1 MTLPLQALRSA
12 LAAGVSAT
20 VGATLGALLPCP
32 ACGVR
37 RAGRRGCC
45 GRCRRRACRPGRLGD
60 ALWLGPYAGPLGRA
74 VRALKYRGA
83 TRLAGWLGERLA
95 REVAD
100 AGWHPTVVSAV
111 PLHSS
116 RRRQRGHDQ
125 AQLLARHAAAALH
138 VPYRPLLVRTR
149 ATASQARLSRE
160 ARSHNVAGAFRS
172 ERARGASVL
181 LVDDVLT
188 TGATA
193 AACREALYAAGAS
206 RVHLAVI
213 ARSERSHSPSTTS
226 SAPPAPRSAQRAT
239 SRAVVMPTRAP
250 TSTCG

>member
-1 MTLPLQALRSA
+1 
-12 LAAGVSAT
+12 
-20 VGATLGALLPCP
+20 
-32 ACGVR
+32 
-37 RAGRRGCC
+37 
-45 GRCRRRACRPGRLGD
+45 
-60 ALWLGPYAGPLGRA
+60 LWLGPYAGPLGRA

-116 RRRQRGHDQ
+116 RRHRRGYDQ
-125 AQLLARHAAAALH
+125 ALLLARHAAAALH

-149 ATASQARLSRE
+149 ATASQARLSRG
-160 ARSHNVAGAFRS
+160 ARLQNVAGAFRS
-172 ERARGASVL
+172 EPALGASVL

-193 AACREALYAAGAS
+193 AACREALYEAGAS

-213 ARSERSHSPSTTS
+213 ARSERSHSTS
-226 SAPPAPRSAQRAT
+226 ATSRVPTEPPAPLRGRPAGRS
-239 SRAVVMPTRAP
+239 
-250 TSTCG
+250 